1 MRRKK
6 PISVKKKLMSVYL
19 PLMVCS
25 VIIVSVVAHSLFSR
39 EMERAAGRYAKQTAD
54 MITRHLETYMQ
65 ELERLTLFPYFHPA
79 VMDLLRNRNADHSL
93 EATYREYK
101 LFEELFN
108 NIMLNPREDLLNVFL
123 YREDGKRYF
132 NTRVHVQLNKD
143 YDWKSSDWYLKTLQ
157 ANGGVVYTANTNRDD
172 RFDVFPY
179 ETFSISRLIISEK
192 DEILGTILI
201 DANFQGVAAI
211 LRDVGLG
218 SGANV
223 VLKDASGA
231 VMFSQNGLYLD
242 QLRHMNNAG
251 TAKFSVDGETLFA
264 GASLSEKTGWTIEVV
279 VPLKETF
286 TSYSGI
292 IERFVWLLVAAG
304 LITTVVT
311 LRFSHGIIR
320 PLQSLLRM
328 IRSVEKGNYNVNMK
342 EERTEELEEL
352 RRSFI
357 KMSNRIKALIHEVY
371 EYNIRQK
378 EAELNNLKMQIR
390 PHFLYNTLEA
400 IRSLAEI
407 RDNHEIVEMT
417 SSLGSIL
424 RYSIKTHK
432 KLVLLGTEIDFIS
445 KYMRIYQIM
454 LQGAIEVEY
463 EIDPG
468 LYRYYTIPLLLQP
481 LVENAVQHGLYG
493 KKRGSLIRIEGWKE
507 GEHLHVVVSDNGKG
521 IPPDQLEE
529 LNRTLQKSVS
539 RTADTQGGIG
549 LNNVN
554 QRIKIV
560 FGNEYGIRLSS
571 HPGSG
576 TSVHIRIPAVLSE
589 QQYAETEGPA

>member
-6 PISVKKKLMSVYL
+6 RISVKKKLMSVYL

-25 VIIVSVVAHSLFSR
+25 VIIVSVVAYSLFSR

-54 MITRHLETYMQ
+54 MIARHLETYMQ
-65 ELERLTLFPYFHPA
+65 ELERLTLFPYFHPS
-79 VMDLLRNRNADHSL
+79 VMDLLRNRNADSSL
-93 EATYREYK
+93 EETYREYK
-101 LFEELFN
+101 LFEDLFN

-143 YDWKSSDWYLKTLQ
+143 YDWKSSGWYLKTLQ
-157 ANGGVVYTANTNRDD
+157 SNGGVVYTANTNRDD

-218 SGANV
+218 PKANV
-223 VLKDASGA
+223 VLKDENGA

-242 QLRHMNNAG
+242 QLQQMNNAG

-264 GASLSEKTGWTIEVV
+264 GTSLSEKTGWTIEVV
-279 VPLKETF
+279 VPLEETF

-292 IERFVWLLVAAG
+292 IKLFVWLLVAVG

-328 IRSVEKGNYNVNMK
+328 IRSVEKGNYDVNMK
-342 EERTEELEEL
+342 EESTEELEEL

-371 EYNIRQK
+371 EFNIRQK

-407 RDNHEIVEMT
+407 RDNHEIVEMA

-463 EIDPG
+463 EIDPD
-468 LYRYYTIPLLLQP
+468 LYRYYTIPLMLQP

-493 KKRGSLIRIEGWKE
+493 KKRGGLIRIEGWKE
-507 GEHLHVVVSDNGKG
+507 GDHLHVVVSDNGKG
-521 IPPDQLEE
+521 IPPDKLEE
-529 LNRTLQKSVS
+529 LNRTLKKTVPQ
-539 RTADTQGGIG
+539 TAEMQGGIG

-560 FGNEYGIRLSS
+560 FGKEYGIHLNSNL
-571 HPGSG
+571 GSG
-576 TSVHIRIPAVLSE
+576 TSVHIHIPAVLSE
-589 QQYAETEGPA
+589 QQYAETEGLA